1 MILQAIIENSSAFIY
16 IKNKEGRYTVL
27 SKSLLSLA
35 GLNESYQMKHCT
47 EILPFLH
54 TEPII
59 ANDKKVLET
68 GLSLNTEERFR
79 LHNREYILH
88 TQKIPIQDQ
97 NGKVVSVCSI
107 SHEVTGFKTT
117 EESIKKIFSS
127 IYHKHNAAFF
137 TSLVKSLSETIHSD
151 YTYIGKVNS
160 EITNIETLA
169 LYHRGA
175 IIPNIQYELKNT
187 PCESVISKKNYLY
200 TEQLPENFS
209 ELLFHANTDL
219 SAYIGVPLINSKNS
233 VIGILIAL
241 YKNPLASHTYIHELL
256 TIFSISI
263 STEI

>member
-88 TQKIPIQDQ
+88 TQKIPIQDP
-97 NGKVVSVCSI
+97 KW
-107 SHEVTGFKTT
+107 
-117 EESIKKIFSS
+117 
-127 IYHKHNAAFF
+127 
-137 TSLVKSLSETIHSD
+137 KSCIRL
-151 YTYIGKVNS
+151 
-160 EITNIETLA
+160 
-169 LYHRGA
+169 
-175 IIPNIQYELKNT
+175 
-187 PCESVISKKNYLY
+187 
-200 TEQLPENFS
+200 
-209 ELLFHANTDL
+209 
-219 SAYIGVPLINSKNS
+219 
-233 VIGILIAL
+233 
-241 YKNPLASHTYIHELL
+241 
-256 TIFSISI
+256 
-263 STEI
+263 